1 MAKTCI
7 QIRAEEED
15 KIQAGEILEQLGTNI
30 STVFN
35 MLLKQ
40 IIITLSLPFEIKLG
54 DVYSENESIKQ
65 VKATMSIENMDLT
78 DEDIRLLKSYRANKT
93 SREIL
98 RKNLILQ
105 YQEHSDE

>member
-40 IIITLSLPFEIKLG
+40 IIITHSIPFEIKL
-54 DVYSENESIKQ
+54 
-65 VKATMSIENMDLT
+65 
-78 DEDIRLLKSYRANKT
+78 
-93 SREIL
+93 
-98 RKNLILQ
+98 
-105 YQEHSDE
+105 

>member
-40 IIITLSLPFEIKLG
+40 IIITHSIPFEIKLG
-54 DVYSENESIKQ
+54 DVYSENEAIKK

-78 DEDIRLLKSYRANKT
+78 DEDIRLLKSYRTNKT